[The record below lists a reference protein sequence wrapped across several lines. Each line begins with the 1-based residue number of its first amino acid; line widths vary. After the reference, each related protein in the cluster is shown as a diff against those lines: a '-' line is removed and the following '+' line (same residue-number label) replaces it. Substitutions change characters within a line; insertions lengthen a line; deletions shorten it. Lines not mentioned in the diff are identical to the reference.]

1 MVRQAI
7 LNIMTDRNMIINL
20 AGKIKKA
27 MITKKKKKKSKQDN
41 LPTGTNNN
49 VYILSDSIVKHVEG
63 WKLKNSLR
71 KKSNV

>member
-27 MITKKKKKKSKQDN
+27 MITKKKKRNRNKITYQQAQIITFTS
-41 LPTGTNNN
+41 
-49 VYILSDSIVKHVEG
+49 
-63 WKLKNSLR
+63 
-71 KKSNV
+71 